1 MSELLGPPVT
11 TEADALAWLK
21 LHGGRVTRPWGPAPN
36 PQGVTPA
43 PGGFELVVAV
53 GLAERV
59 GGAPNGS
66 EASRVLALV
75 TATNDLR
82 TALNFAAQPHRG
94 VLG

>member
-11 TEADALAWLK
+11 TEADALAWLQ

-36 PQGVTPA
+36 RQGVT
-43 PGGFELVVAV
+43 PGGFELVVAF
-53 GLAERV
+53 GLVERV
-59 GGAPNGS
+59 GGAPDGS
-66 EASRVLALV
+66 ETSRVLALV